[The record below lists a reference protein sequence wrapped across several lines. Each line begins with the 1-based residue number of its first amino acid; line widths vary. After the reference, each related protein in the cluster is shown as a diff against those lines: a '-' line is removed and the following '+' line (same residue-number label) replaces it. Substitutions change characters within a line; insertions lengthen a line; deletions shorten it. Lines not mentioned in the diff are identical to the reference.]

1 LKKFR
6 FKVNFR
12 VRIPGQTPGQD
23 LGGGVKPVPSTQ
35 YRSEQSLTTAKKLL
49 KVSRTKH
56 QKTGK
61 GVFQGLIT
69 FQIVKKRERK
79 RERGERE
86 RKRERG
92 ERERNRREREQK
104 RNREK
109 EKEG

>member
-23 LGGGVKPVPSTQ
+23 LGGGGVKPVPSTQ

-69 FQIVKKRERK
+69 FQIVKKREGK

-86 RKRERG
+86 RDRRE
-92 ERERNRREREQK
+92 REREQK
-104 RNREK
+104 RKREK
-109 EKEG
+109 EKEKEG

>member
-1 LKKFR
+1 M
-6 FKVNFR
+6 
-12 VRIPGQTPGQD
+12 
-23 LGGGVKPVPSTQ
+23 
-35 YRSEQSLTTAKKLL
+35 TAKKLL

>member
-1 LKKFR
+1 MKKFR

-69 FQIVKKRERK
+69 FQIVKKREGK

-86 RKRERG
+86 RDRRE
-92 ERERNRREREQK
+92 REREQK
-104 RNREK
+104 RKREK
-109 EKEG
+109 EKEKEG

>member
-1 LKKFR
+1 M
-6 FKVNFR
+6 
-12 VRIPGQTPGQD
+12 
-23 LGGGVKPVPSTQ
+23 
-35 YRSEQSLTTAKKLL
+35 TAKKLL

-86 RKRERG
+86 R
-92 ERERNRREREQK
+92 NRREREQK
-104 RNREK
+104 RNREI

>member
-1 LKKFR
+1 LKKLRGQNLGLRSTSGLGFLVK
-6 FKVNFR
+6 FL
-12 VRIPGQTPGQD
+12 VRIKG
-23 LGGGVKPVPSTQ
+23 GGGVKPVPSTQ
-35 YRSEQSLTTAKKLL
+35 YRSEESLMTAKKLL

-79 RERGERE
+79 RERGRERE
-86 RKRERG
+86 IE
-92 ERERNRREREQK
+92 EREREREQK
-104 RNREK
+104 NKREK

>member
-1 LKKFR
+1 M
-6 FKVNFR
+6 
-12 VRIPGQTPGQD
+12 
-23 LGGGVKPVPSTQ
+23 
-35 YRSEQSLTTAKKLL
+35 TAKKLL

-86 RKRERG
+86 R
-92 ERERNRREREQK
+92 NRREREQK